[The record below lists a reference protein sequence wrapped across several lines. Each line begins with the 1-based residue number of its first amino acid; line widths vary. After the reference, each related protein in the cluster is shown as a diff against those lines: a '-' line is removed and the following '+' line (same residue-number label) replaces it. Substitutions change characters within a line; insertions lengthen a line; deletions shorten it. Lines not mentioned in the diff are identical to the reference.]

1 MRHLFLSW
9 SKRFSWACPYVEVG
23 NEWCFDIEKMR
34 VQSSNCSFCSHERS
48 LLHGDNQV
56 FSLRKW
62 VTLVWCAVTVSFT
75 TFPQKYLIHCP
86 LKFKSSVAHNI
97 VGHMAPEHGVNC
109 FNMCSAQCFRKPNSA
124 EQLVILFGQFCVVD
138 ATFFSLWISFAST
151 GHLFS
156 LRIMLWWI
164 VCYIKPFVRKSGP
177 LKYVLTHLSSI
188 TRKRHSRITGV
199 T

>member
-1 MRHLFLSW
+1 M
-9 SKRFSWACPYVEVG
+9 
-23 NEWCFDIEKMR
+23 
-34 VQSSNCSFCSHERS
+34 
-48 LLHGDNQV
+48 LHI
-56 FSLRKW
+56 L
-62 VTLVWCAVTVSFT
+62 
-75 TFPQKYLIHCP
+75 
-86 LKFKSSVAHNI
+86 NI

-177 LKYVLTHLSSI
+177 LKYVLTRLSSI
-188 TRKRHSRITGV
+188 TRKRYSRITGV
-199 T
+199 TRQLWKSLHNFLAFNSSKHSIIHSLLLHPKKNPSCFGGLSGQQ